1 MLNKSSLI
9 TNICFAIDNCFP
21 HQKVSGYMRV
31 VVAQNV
37 CAFSFVH
44 SAIVVVVVIVLMR
57 VPRVSE
63 CVYAGGTC
71 DFVVHLQSS
80 CARFVGICSRIYSVL
95 MTDCVQNCSYAIQSN
110 FARSNHNPHSLI
122 LHQFSQS
129 QQTNNRVLSIST

>member
-44 SAIVVVVVIVLMR
+44 SAIAVVVVIVLMR
-57 VPRVSE
+57 VPRVNE
-63 CVYAGGTC
+63 CVLLCTSNRHVRDSSG
-71 DFVVHLQSS
+71 FV
-80 CARFVGICSRIYSVL
+80 RGF
-95 MTDCVQNCSYAIQSN
+95 IQC
-110 FARSNHNPHSLI
+110 
-122 LHQFSQS
+122 
-129 QQTNNRVLSIST
+129 